1 MGYLFCDAGKKK
13 LSDSSLNDS
22 HLEKLGLLNH
32 LSAKDKVSSICL
44 KFTGSLETT
53 ILVDS

>member
-1 MGYLFCDAGKKK
+1 MMQEKKK

-22 HLEKLGLLNH
+22 QVEKLRLPNH
-32 LSAKDKVSSICL
+32 LSGKDKVSSICR

-53 ILVDS
+53 ILVDL